1 MILDAHYLGRK
12 GEVNMPVDK
21 KIKNLRI
28 IVTGGAGFIGSALV
42 RHIIHSTECS
52 VLNVDTLTYAA
63 NVSSLAA
70 IENSP
75 KYNFLK
81 ADIRDANLMTK
92 AFSEF
97 QPDAIVHLAAESHVD
112 RSIDGPAAFLSTNV
126 NGTYVLL
133 ESALAYWNNLG
144 RTQKDRFRFLHVS
157 TDEVFGSLEEKGL
170 FHEDTPY
177 RPNSP
182 YAASKAAADHFVRA
196 WGKTYG
202 LPVLSSN
209 CSNNYGPFQYPEK
222 LIPLAVLNALH
233 NKIIPVYGQGVN
245 IRDWLYVEDHARALW
260 TILTNAQPGE
270 AFNVGGNAER
280 QNIDLIKS
288 LCGILDNLQPRGD
301 GDSYKKLI
309 TFVADRPGH
318 DMRYAIDASR
328 IKDRLSWVPEVDLDE
343 GLRRTVAW
351 YIDNYSWWK
360 PIVKD
365 CYSGERLGLNRSSI
379 P

>member
-1 MILDAHYLGRK
+1 
-12 GEVNMPVDK
+12 
-21 KIKNLRI
+21 
-28 IVTGGAGFIGSALV
+28 VTGGAGFIGSALV
-42 RHIIHSTECS
+42 RHIIHSTKCS
-52 VLNVDTLTYAA
+52 VLNVDILTYAA
-63 NVSSLAA
+63 NVNSLAT
-70 IENSP
+70 IKNSP
-75 KYNFLK
+75 NYNFLR
-81 ADIRDANLMTK
+81 ADIRDAEAMTK

-97 QPDAIVHLAAESHVD
+97 QPDAVVHLAAESHVD

-133 ESALAYWNNLG
+133 EAALAYWNNLESIH
-144 RTQKDRFRFLHVS
+144 KDNFRFLHVS
-157 TDEVFGSLEEKGL
+157 TDEVFGSLEEEGL
-170 FHEDTPY
+170 FCEDTPY

-202 LPVLSSN
+202 LPVLTSN

-233 NKIIPVYGQGVN
+233 NRKIPVYGQGINV
-245 IRDWLYVEDHARALW
+245 RDWLYVEDHARALLA
-260 TILTNAQPGE
+260 ILTNAQPGE
-270 AFNVGGNAER
+270 KFNVGGNAER
-280 QNIDLIKS
+280 HNIDLINS
-288 LCGILDNLQPRGD
+288 LCDILDNLQPRED
-301 GDSYKKLI
+301 GASYKKLI

-318 DMRYAIDASR
+318 DLRYAIDTSL
-328 IKDRLSWVPEVDLDE
+328 IKNRLAWLPEVGLDE

-351 YIDNYSWWK
+351 YLDNYSWWK

-365 CYSGERLGLNRSSI
+365 SYSGERLGLRRSSL

>member
-1 MILDAHYLGRK
+1 
-12 GEVNMPVDK
+12 MPVDK
-21 KIKNLRI
+21 RIRDLRI

-42 RHIIHSTECS
+42 RHIIQSTECS
-52 VLNVDTLTYAA
+52 VLNVDVLTYAA
-63 NVSSLAA
+63 NVSSLAS

-75 KYNFLK
+75 KYNFLR
-81 ADIRDANLMTK
+81 ADIRDADSMTK

-97 QPDAIVHLAAESHVD
+97 RPDAIVHLAAESHVD

-133 ESALAYWNNLG
+133 ESALAYWSGLNS
-144 RTQKDRFRFLHVS
+144 THKDRFRFLHVS
-157 TDEVFGSLEEKGL
+157 TDEVFGSLEKKGL

-233 NKIIPVYGQGVN
+233 NRKIPVYGQGIN
-245 IRDWLYVEDHARALW
+245 IRDWLYVEDHVRALW

-270 AFNVGGNAER
+270 AFNVGGNAECL
-280 QNIDLIKS
+280 NIDLINS
-288 LCGILDNLQPRGD
+288 LCDILDNLQPRTD

-318 DMRYAIDASR
+318 DMRYAIDASQ
-328 IKDRLSWVPEVDLDE
+328 IKDRLAWVPEVDLDE

-351 YIDNYSWWK
+351 YLDNYSWWK

-365 CYSGERLGLNRSSI
+365 RYSGERLGLGRTSI
-379 P
+379 L